1 MTRGTLYDG
10 TPHGGA
16 RLARLHPSQV
26 RDRQFTVVGFGRR
39 GVDPAEVRRFLHR
52 VALDLATLHHDVARL
67 SEENARVKRALRD
80 WQSTWSERRQP

>member
-10 TPHGGA
+10 T

-26 RDRQFTVVGFGRR
+26 RDRQFTIVGFGRR
-39 GVDPAEVRRFLHR
+39 GLDAGEVRRFLHR

-80 WQSTWSERRQP
+80 WQSAWSERHRR

>member
-10 TPHGGA
+10 T

-26 RDRQFTVVGFGRR
+26 RDRQFTAVGFGRR
-39 GVDPAEVRRFLHR
+39 GLDPREVRRFLHR
-52 VALDLATLHHDVARL
+52 VALDLTTLHHDLARL

-80 WQSTWSERRQP
+80 WQSAQARRGDG

>member
-1 MTRGTLYDG
+1 MGNVGVRRRH
-10 TPHGGA
+10 PE
-16 RLARLHPSQV
+16 RLHPSQV

-80 WQSTWSERRQP
+80 WQSTWTERRQP